1 MKYKEYSG
9 KIRKYKTIEDFT
21 FKVPEDIKWISD
33 TSSIWG
39 NSPINEY
46 KNYWTFIPIIFD
58 YTELL
63 DNINLQVYKVGKY
76 IFIAINNC
84 KIENLPLT
92 DCNNTY
98 KDFIFN
104 PSKIQLFVINEE
116 YHNISCILRCTNQME
131 NPQSCK
137 IIGTYLWNNGVARAF
152 SPSIMEH
159 TEYNLFNVLRNMAI
173 INYNSQLMENFCNGV
188 HKQISSY
195 FFTGIIDLSLLTFHR
210 NKESHEK
217 LKISNFDNLSTEI
230 SEQLKH
236 DLEELDFKS
245 LSNKDSEQFK
255 QYLQIITDLKNFYK
269 YFKTLGTVYSSYPL
283 LYDETNPCN

>member
-9 KIRKYKTIEDFT
+9 KIREYKTIEDFT

-39 NSPINEY
+39 ISPINEY

-63 DNINLQVYKVGKY
+63 DNINLQVYKVGEY

-84 KIENLPLT
+84 KIEGLPLT

-104 PSKIQLFVINEE
+104 PSKIQLVVIDTK
-116 YHNISCILRCTNQME
+116 YHNVHTILRCTNQME

-137 IIGTYLWNNGVARAF
+137 VIGIYTWNIIAKAF
-152 SPSIMEH
+152 CPCIFEH
-159 TEYNLFNVLRNMAI
+159 TEYNLFDILKNMAI
-173 INYNSQLMENFCNGV
+173 INYDYPLMDSFCNSIHSQV
-188 HKQISSY
+188 SSY
-195 FFTGIIDLSLLTFHR
+195 FFTGIIDLSSITFHR
-210 NKESHEK
+210 DKESHEK
-217 LKISNFDNLSTEI
+217 LKISNFDNLSNEI
-230 SEQLKH
+230 SAQFKQS
-236 DLEELDFKS
+236 LEEFDLKS
-245 LSNKDSEQFK
+245 LSNKESKQFK
-255 QYLQIITDLKNFYK
+255 QYTQIFTDLNNFYK
-269 YFKTLGTVYSSYPL
+269 YFKTLGTIYSSYPL